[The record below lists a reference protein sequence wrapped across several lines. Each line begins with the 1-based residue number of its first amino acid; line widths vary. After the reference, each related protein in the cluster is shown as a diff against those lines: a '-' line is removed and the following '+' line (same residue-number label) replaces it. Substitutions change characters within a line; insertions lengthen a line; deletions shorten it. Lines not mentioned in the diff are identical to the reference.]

1 MAGLFNLPSR
11 STRAGDTIIAQK
23 ASRKAKA
30 SNPAGITIK
39 GGGGLLERISTI
51 NAMVTKNLGKY
62 AEQYET
68 IRDTAKLK
76 QYFDKII
83 ENGIAALDTETN
95 SLDPITCT
103 IAGFSVYTP
112 GMKAVYVPMHHV
124 SYVTG
129 VEVNDQISVEDA
141 KEQFLRLLNAGVKLI
156 FFNAKFDIRVIEHQI
171 GVKLPAYW
179 DCYLGARLLNE
190 NEGDGNNGLKALHKK
205 YVLHGQ
211 GDAFAF
217 DSLFSGIPFTH
228 IPIKTGYLY
237 AARDA
242 EITYELF
249 EFQRP
254 FLTEEDPV
262 CKERDLQ
269 RVAKL
274 FREVEMPVVS
284 VVVDME
290 DNGICFDFNKAAE
303 LSKKYNEQLKIK
315 EQAFYDICSQYKPEI
330 DNYKAKNANHK
341 LSDPISISSPTQLAI
356 LLYDILQVGV
366 IDKKN
371 PRGTGEDILKRINL
385 PLCQAIL
392 EFREVSKLL
401 STYVDKMDKMVN
413 PKTGRIHCSFNQI
426 GADTGR
432 FSSSD
437 PNMQNIPSH
446 NAEIRQMFT
455 AAPGY
460 VLLSSDYS
468 AQEPRITAHLCQ
480 DPKMIKA
487 YRDGKDLYAEMASL
501 AFGKPYEECREFRPD
516 GTKNLEG
523 KERRNH
529 AKAIFLGI
537 CYGKG
542 VPAIGQDLNVSTK
555 KAQQIYDSVLREF
568 PGLKQFM
575 VNSENMAREL
585 GYVDTIWGRKRR
597 LPNIQL
603 EPYEFTLTG
612 EATSASFDPL
622 FDEMSFDDMCEEAST
637 EVDEKTKQK
646 YIRLL
651 NRAYSRKEKESVKA
665 KARAEGIVI
674 KDNGGYIAEATRQ
687 CVNSRVQGSAADMTK
702 KAMILVGNDPKLKEW
717 GFKLLL
723 PVHDELIGECPEE
736 NMAKVAKRFS
746 QLMVEAASDLCV
758 PSKCDVEISRC
769 WYGETI
775 ELEEE

>member
-51 NAMVTKNLGKY
+51 NAMVAKNLGKY

-76 QYFDKII
+76 QFFDKVI

-103 IAGFSVYTP
+103 IAGFSMYTP
-112 GMKAVYVPMHHV
+112 GMKAIYVPLHHV

-129 VEVNDQISVEDA
+129 VEVNDQVSVENV
-141 KEQFLRLLNAGVKLI
+141 KEQFLRLLNAGVKFI

-171 GVKLPAYW
+171 GVRLPAYW

-190 NEGDGNNGLKALHKK
+190 NEGAGNNGLKALHKK
-205 YVLHGQ
+205 YVLHGE

-242 EITYELF
+242 EITYELY

-254 FLTEEDPV
+254 FLTEDDPV
-262 CKERDLQ
+262 CQKRGLQ
-269 RVAKL
+269 KMAKL
-274 FREVEMPVVS
+274 FREVEMPCVS

-290 DNGICFDFNKAAE
+290 NNGICFDFNKAQE
-303 LSKKYNEQLKIK
+303 LSEKYNRQLKVK
-315 EQAFYDICSQYKPEI
+315 KQTFYDICAQYKPEI
-330 DNYKAKNANHK
+330 DNYKARNTNHK
-341 LSDPISISSPTQLAI
+341 LSDPINIDSPTQLAI

-366 IDKKN
+366 IDKKT
-371 PRGTGEDILKRINL
+371 PRGTGEEILKRINL
-385 PLCQAIL
+385 PLCQSIL
-392 EFREVSKLL
+392 DYREVAKLL
-401 STYVDKMDKMVN
+401 STYIDKMDKVVN
-413 PKTGRIHCSFNQI
+413 PKTHRIHCSFNQI

-437 PNMQNIPSH
+437 PNLQNIPSH

-460 VLLSSDYS
+460 VWLSSDYS

-480 DPKMIKA
+480 DPKMIQA
-487 YRDGKDLYAEMASL
+487 YQDGKDLYAEMASL

-516 GTKNLEG
+516 GTKNPEG

-542 VPAIGQDLNVSTK
+542 VPAIGKDLNVSTK

-575 VNSENMAREL
+575 ADSENMAREL

-597 LPNIQL
+597 LPNLQL
-603 EPYEFTLTG
+603 EPYEFMRTAP
-612 EATSASFDPL
+612 EDISFDPL
-622 FDEMSFDDMCEEAST
+622 FDEFEEEQST
-637 EVDEKTKQK
+637 EVDERTKQK
-646 YIRLL
+646 YTRLM
-651 NRAYSRKEKESVKA
+651 NRAYSRREKESVKN
-665 KARAEGIVI
+665 KARAEGIAI
-674 KDNGGYIAEATRQ
+674 IDNTERIAEATRQ

-702 KAMILVGNDPKLKEW
+702 KAMILVGNDPQLKEW
-717 GFKLLL
+717 GFRLLL

-736 NMAKVAKRFS
+736 NASKVAKRFS

-758 PSKCDVEISRC
+758 PSKCDVEVSRC
-769 WYGETI
+769 WYGET
-775 ELEEE
+775 LEI